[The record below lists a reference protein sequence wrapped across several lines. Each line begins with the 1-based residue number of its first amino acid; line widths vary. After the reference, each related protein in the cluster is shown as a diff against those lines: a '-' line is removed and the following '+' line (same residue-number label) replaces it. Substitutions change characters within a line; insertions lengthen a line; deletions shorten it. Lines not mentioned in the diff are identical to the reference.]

1 MTLTSVPD
9 HTGVFRRIILP
20 GRCYRKFRHQSHG
33 KIVTLLLTSKKIVTA
48 LYKAVS
54 KDTVILCNAQKAA

>member
-1 MTLTSVPD
+1 MTLTSVQD
-9 HTGVFRRIILP
+9 HTGVFRRTILP
-20 GRCYRKFRHQSHG
+20 GRCYRKFRHQPHG
-33 KIVTLLLTSKKIVTA
+33 KIVSA